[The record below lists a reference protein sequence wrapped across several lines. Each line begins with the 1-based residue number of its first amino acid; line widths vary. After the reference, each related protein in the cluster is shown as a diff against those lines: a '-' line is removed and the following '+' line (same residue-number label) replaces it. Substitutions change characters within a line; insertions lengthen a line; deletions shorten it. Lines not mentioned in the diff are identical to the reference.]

1 MGVLFKIDQARIAAA
16 KIALLGSVVKN
27 NNLKFSFERMR
38 YNPTQNEKL
47 LATELSGSYEIL
59 NRLKKLN
66 QLEAFY
72 YWSLI
77 SQME

>member
-1 MGVLFKIDQARIAAA
+1 VLFKIDQARIAAT
-16 KIALLGSVVKN
+16 KISLLGSVVN
-27 NNLKFSFERMR
+27 NNYLKFSFEKMR

-47 LATELSGSYEIL
+47 LATELSSSYEIL